1 MKFLKKY
8 KVFESEEFD
17 NIKLE
22 LEDIL
27 QEMKDEFMPT
37 SNTYLDLPIE
47 IRHAERGEND
57 LISIKI
63 GKEWADLDDYSLNM
77 RKCEDTLFRINDYME
92 SEGYRFKSFA
102 WNYGGAPK
110 FSYTEFG
117 PRRPFDDILKV
128 GETVYVVFF
137 YTKRATM

>member
-27 QEMKDEFMPT
+27 QEMKDEFNPT
-37 SNTYLDLPIE
+37 SNNYLDLPIE
-47 IRHAERGEND
+47 IRYTERVEND
-57 LISIKI
+57 IISIRI

-77 RKCEDTLFRINDYME
+77 KKCEDTLFRINDYME

-102 WNYGGAPK
+102 WDYAGDTK

-117 PRRPFDDILKV
+117 KNRPFEDILKV
-128 GETVYVVFF
+128 GETVYLAIF
-137 YTKRATM
+137 YTKKINI